1 MGTPS
6 KLLETLKESYFKYY
20 DTAFWLRDNQLM
32 KERRALLEESGTLFA
47 EPLIEPILQYPATDD
62 LESILNQINYPLELG
77 DKVARAL
84 FGMLGKSGSKISL
97 RKHQAE
103 SVIHSFKP
111 NNEPGRNVTVT
122 SGTGSG
128 KTESFLLPILL
139 RIAREAISW
148 NPQPSSVLWWNNNL
162 VKEFVP
168 MRKNESRPAAL
179 RAMILYPTNAL
190 VEDQISRLRLAVRKI
205 NEILPDRPIWI
216 GKYTG
221 VTPGSTNV
229 PKTGDRKIKDIAS
242 EVRKMDSD
250 YQKLVDLQQS
260 EENLSFF
267 SNPRENELIVRWDMA
282 STPPDILVTNYSML
296 NVIQMRHQE
305 DEIFDST
312 KRWLAESAENIF
324 TLVVDELHLY
334 RGTTGSEVAM
344 IVRNF
349 LSRIGLNP
357 NHPQLRIIATSA
369 SLGNG
374 EASTQFLSEFFGA
387 NAESFFVTSGE
398 PQEIPSDV
406 SLTRSDIQSSVVSEE
421 QLQKISIA
429 IANACKKGPGDIRAT
444 KQSEIIEKMFGDL
457 SAAEDF
463 EAALNLLVS
472 SPVPPGGVPLRA
484 HLFVRGV
491 RGIWACV
498 NSKCSGVTTYKYD
511 SRTIGKLFLHP
522 TPWCDDCGAR
532 VLELLYC
539 FECGDPSLGG
549 FAQESD
555 GYLFLSATSQDA
567 SRTIADQID
576 QRNQRSYRWFWPSL
590 EPPTVTSS
598 WEVTGFEDEETGKK
612 KKGTFSFAP
621 GRLDPATGELDLSPD
636 APNGYFMMIDA
647 PPVAIELA
655 PALPTTCPNCAIE
668 NVVFDK
674 KEFWSGNVR
683 SPIRAHNQGR
693 SQATQIFL
701 SSLMRFLSTNPDE
714 YRTIVFT
721 DSRDDAAKI
730 SAGVSLNYFRNEIIR
745 PLLRKELA
753 EPEESVLMFLERYVS
768 EESSL
773 SEEEFSRAR
782 ELSSKY
788 PEIKNLL
795 TKKLYSELS
804 NEENS
809 TLENFQEISE
819 PVSWNQVLGKSQKEL
834 IKIGVPPASG
844 GPKYKSFQIT
854 EDGIVNPW
862 YLAFSPPMNRPD
874 AWKPINPT
882 LSEQFAFRTV
892 AALRIQMAGSVFD
905 RGRRDSESAGIA
917 YVDWSKTLKNSPLS
931 EEDTKDVIRSIIRI
945 LGITK
950 RRPHDGIWP
959 ATSTVAVPKLVVRY
973 LNRVEKSQNLQANEL
988 INWASVLSDNSDFE
1002 GWILQL
1008 DSPTSNFTLEQP
1020 KEFMWKCP
1028 TCSFI
1033 HLHGS
1038 AGVCANSGC
1047 KSILKLEKINLST
1060 NDDYYSW
1067 LSHRDIKRLN
1077 ISELTGQTS
1086 LSDQRSRQRRFKGI
1100 FLPEE
1105 CDLADQIDVLSAT
1118 TTLEVGVDIGSL
1130 KATMMANMP
1139 PQRFNYQQRVGRA
1152 GRKGQSISYAVT
1164 VCKSIA
1170 HDDYYFNNSERMT
1183 GDVPPQPFLDLGRPQ
1198 VVKRVVAAES
1208 LRRSFKS
1215 LNRPPV
1221 WSGASAHGSFGAVG
1235 DWDTYKSDV
1244 ASFLATSDQIS
1255 SIVELFAS
1263 ESRLSIEVLR
1273 AIEDWIRHSIIQ
1285 EIDAIVSTCEIA
1297 DEELSAV
1304 LAYAGILPMFGF
1316 PTRVRDLYSRWP
1328 DAYGGAEAL
1337 DKVTIANRELSMAIN
1352 NFSPGSI
1359 VVRDGWEHRV
1369 VGFAAYQVKGN
1380 KVENIDPLGPPI
1392 DMARC
1397 LQCETV
1403 VYKPVTEECP
1413 VCSLPVE
1420 HFKSYEPRGFR
1431 TAFLGQNSLK
1441 EFNDQ
1446 QDSSSHTNLPV
1457 LALDARL
1464 TPITE
1469 RQVAGVKISVFE
1481 QAQVISTNDNNG
1493 ELFQLGRDRFGT
1505 VIATNPDLYEGD
1517 VPPSTFENLEVLEPA
1532 SISEIRTTDALVI
1545 DLNQVKLDS
1554 GRIEIDKSLSPHGQS
1569 AFWSFAEII
1578 KSAIHHSL
1586 DIDDKELMVGLSPL
1600 HIDGIH
1606 TYRVFIADS
1615 LDNGAGYALEVVSD
1629 GNFEKVL
1636 NDARLNLTETYE
1648 RAEHLS
1654 CRSSCP
1660 DCIRSYDNR
1669 RIHPF
1674 LDWRLG
1680 LDMLDLAAGKE
1691 LKISRW
1697 IGGLEPLLDVFENQ
1711 TSEAVQCKFIESI
1724 PVMMNAEQTKVL
1736 IISHPLW
1743 SVNKSNWTSEQNTMY
1758 DTVKNRFPS
1767 SDIRFSN
1774 PLEIQNSPLKVLQ
1787 FLLN

>member
-1 MGTPS
+1 
-6 KLLETLKESYFKYY
+6 
-20 DTAFWLRDNQLM
+20 
-32 KERRALLEESGTLFA
+32 
-47 EPLIEPILQYPATDD
+47 
-62 LESILNQINYPLELG
+62 
-77 DKVARAL
+77 
-84 FGMLGKSGSKISL
+84 
-97 RKHQAE
+97 
-103 SVIHSFKP
+103 
-111 NNEPGRNVTVT
+111 
-122 SGTGSG
+122 
-128 KTESFLLPILL
+128 
-139 RIAREAISW
+139 
-148 NPQPSSVLWWNNNL
+148 
-162 VKEFVP
+162 
-168 MRKNESRPAAL
+168 
-179 RAMILYPTNAL
+179 
-190 VEDQISRLRLAVRKI
+190 VRKI
-205 NEILPDRPIWI
+205 D
-216 GKYTG
+216 
-221 VTPGSTNV
+221 
-229 PKTGDRKIKDIAS
+229 S
-242 EVRKMDSD
+242 EF
-250 YQKLVDLQQS
+250 QQLVDLQRS
-260 EENLSFF
+260 DDDLSFF

-305 DEIFDST
+305 DEIFSST
-312 KRWLAESAENIF
+312 LRWLAESSENVF

-369 SLGNG
+369 SLG
-374 EASTQFLSEFFGA
+374 SDDSSKQFLAEFFGA
-387 NAESFFVTSGE
+387 EAESFFVTSGQ

-406 SLTRSDIQSSVVSEE
+406 SLTKSDIESSEASEDK
-421 QLQKISIA
+421 LQKISIA

-444 KQSEIIEKMFGDL
+444 KQSEIIEKLFGEET
-457 SAAEDF
+457 AADAF
-463 EAALNLLVS
+463 EEALNLLIA
-472 SPVPPGGVPLRA
+472 SPVPQGGVPLRA
-484 HLFVRGV
+484 HIFVRGV

-498 NSKCSGVTTYKYD
+498 NSECSGVTTFKYD
-511 SRTIGKLFLHP
+511 SRNIGKLFLHP

-539 FECGDPSLGG
+539 FECGDSSLGG
-549 FAQESD
+549 YAQESD

-576 QRNQRSYRWFWPSL
+576 QRNQHSYRWFWPST

-598 WEVTGFEDEETGKK
+598 WEVSGFEDEETGKK

-621 GRLDPATGELDLSPD
+621 GRLDPATGQLDLSPD
-636 APNGYFMMIDA
+636 APNGYFMKIDA
-647 PPVAIELA
+647 PPAATELA

-668 NVVFDK
+668 NLVFDR
-674 KEFWSGNVR
+674 KEFWSGKVR
-683 SPIRAHNQGR
+683 SPIRAHSQGR

-701 SSLMRFLSTNPDE
+701 SSLMRFLSTNPEE
-714 YRTIVFT
+714 YKTIVFT

-745 PLLRKELA
+745 PLLRRELSA
-753 EPEESVLMFLERYVS
+753 PEESVLMFLERYVTD
-768 EESSL
+768 ESSL

-782 ELSSKY
+782 ELSAKY
-788 PEIKNLL
+788 PEIKTLL
-795 TKKLYSELS
+795 TKRMYSELTKDEKLVLDS
-804 NEENS
+804 FEE
-809 TLENFQEISE
+809 IRE
-819 PVSWNQVLGKSQKEL
+819 PVNWNQILGKSQKEL

-844 GPKYKSFQIT
+844 GPKYRSFQIT
-854 EDGIVNPW
+854 EDGKENPW
-862 YLAFSPPMNRPD
+862 YLAFNPPVDRPD
-874 AWKPINPT
+874 AWTPLNPT

-892 AALRIQMAGSVFD
+892 AALRVQMAGSVFD
-905 RGRRDSESAGIA
+905 RGRRDAESAGIA
-917 YVDWSKTLKNSPLS
+917 FVDWSKTLKNSPLS
-931 EEDTKDVIRSIIRI
+931 EEDSRDVIRSIIRI

-950 RRPHDGIWP
+950 RRPHDGTWP
-959 ATSTVAVPKLVVRY
+959 ATPTVGVPKLIVRF
-973 LNRVEKSQNLQANEL
+973 LNRVEKSKHLQPNEL
-988 INWASVLSDNSDFE
+988 VNWASVLSDQSDFE

-1020 KEFMWKCP
+1020 QDFMWRCP
-1028 TCSFI
+1028 TCNFI

-1038 AGVCANSGC
+1038 ADVCANSGC
-1047 KSILKLEKINLST
+1047 KSTLNLEKVVLST

-1067 LSHRDIKRLN
+1067 LSHRDMKRLN
-1077 ISELTGQTS
+1077 IAELTGQTS

-1208 LRRSFKS
+1208 LRRAFKS
-1215 LNRPPV
+1215 LKNPPV
-1221 WSGASAHGSFGAVG
+1221 WSGASTHGSFGVVG
-1235 DWDTYKSDV
+1235 DWDKHKLEV
-1244 ASFLATSDQIS
+1244 AGFLSTSDQIA
-1255 SIVELFAS
+1255 SIIELFS
-1263 ESRLSIEVLR
+1263 FESRLSEHALVEIES
-1273 AIEDWIRHSIIQ
+1273 WIRNSIIG
-1285 EIDAIVSTCEIA
+1285 EIDDIVSTCEIA

-1316 PTRVRDLYSRWP
+1316 PTRVRALYSRWP
-1328 DAYGGAEAL
+1328 DGFGGAEAL
-1337 DKVTIANRELSMAIN
+1337 EKVTIASRELSMAIS

-1369 VGFAAYQVKGN
+1369 VGFAAYQVKGT

-1403 VYKPVTEECP
+1403 MFKPASEECP

-1431 TAFLGQNSLK
+1431 TAFLAQNSLK

-1446 QDSSSHTNLPV
+1446 QDSSSRTNLPI

-1464 TPITE
+1464 LPIAE
-1469 RQVAGVKISVFE
+1469 RQVAGAKISVFE

-1493 ELFQLGRDRFGT
+1493 ELFRLGRDRFGT
-1505 VIATNPDLYEGD
+1505 VIAINPELYEGD
-1517 VPPSTFENLEVLEPA
+1517 VPPSIFENLEEHEAA

-1545 DLNQVKLDS
+1545 DLNKAKLNS
-1554 GRIEIDKSLSPHGQS
+1554 GRIEIEKSLSPHGQS
-1569 AFWSFAEII
+1569 AFWSFAEIM

-1615 LDNGAGYALEVVSD
+1615 LDNGAGYALEVASE
-1629 GNFEKVL
+1629 GNFERVL
-1636 NDARLNLTETYE
+1636 EDARINLTESYE
-1648 RAEHLS
+1648 QSDHLS

-1691 LKISRW
+1691 LKLSRW
-1697 IGGLEPLLDVFENQ
+1697 ISGLEPMLDVFENQ
-1711 TSEAVQCKFIESI
+1711 TNEAIQCKYIAST
-1724 PVMMNAEQTKVL
+1724 PLMLNASQTKAL

-1743 SVNKSNWTSEQNTMY
+1743 ALNKNSWVLEQKIVYENIKQQFPAS
-1758 DTVKNRFPS
+1758 DVRFT
-1767 SDIRFSN
+1767 N